1 MLLSYELLIQATK
14 CPFRDAPVARAQ
26 YSETYASLLAAYVNS
41 PGGVT
46 DGTMTPRTA
55 QKTLALPSH
64 MSPNMSDNAS
74 LNGADGSDARDALAN
89 LLKKE

>member
-1 MLLSYELLIQATK
+1 
-14 CPFRDAPVARAQ
+14 
-26 YSETYASLLAAYVNS
+26 
-41 PGGVT
+41 
-46 DGTMTPRTA
+46 MTPRTA
-55 QKTLALPSH
+55 QKNLALPSH